1 MNFAPYLTYSG
12 MGFSQLKNQ
21 PLAALAPADYERM
34 FDSKED
40 WETLQQQMDSYFNSK
55 IDMFEYRLGDKTAPK
70 RTTFHDTVDRLF
82 FRVEHPSRY
91 FELEDDLIRRRFPG
105 GMGTTPGE
113 EDLRTLVSAL
123 RHLFAHN
130 LARFIVYK
138 RFSAIAFS
146 LMAIGLFAG
155 VAMAKPPVYVFPAAN
170 AALVLFFFIVNDWI
184 ILKYYRSALNESC
197 LFVNNEASRRTKNLS
212 NLFDALWPKIDVER
226 EKLQFERRLHDWPER
241 AARWMTLIYW
251 VAKRLEYIERH
262 VHIEIWRMRR
272 IHYWLNRAAF
282 AVAILALIIPIAV
295 LWIVWLLLPDRALP
309 MTIVDLVVTHVLI
322 VGYALASYL
331 FWNTPIDLLEQTL
344 QTGNWNR
351 YRNIRVH
358 TKIAEQIFRDK
369 QKIIDLDWTAANAP
383 GRNGPNNPA
392 MRRAS

>member
-40 WETLQQQMDSYFNSK
+40 WDALQRQMDSYFDSK
-55 IDMFEYRLGDKTAPK
+55 IDMFEYRLVEKAAPA
-70 RTTFHDTVDRLF
+70 RLTLRGVLNRLF

-91 FELEDDLIRRRFPG
+91 FELEDNLIGRRFPG

-113 EDLRTLVSAL
+113 EDLRSLVSAL

-138 RFSAIAFS
+138 RASAIAFS
-146 LMAIGLFAG
+146 LMAIGVLAG
-155 VAMAKPPVYVFPAAN
+155 VAIAGLPLYVFPAAN
-170 AALVLFFFIVNDWI
+170 AALLLIFFVVNDWI
-184 ILKYYRSALNESC
+184 ILKYYLSALNESC

-262 VHIEIWRMRR
+262 VHVEIWRMRR
-272 IHYWLNRAAF
+272 IHYWLNRASLI
-282 AVAILALIIPIAV
+282 VAIVALFVPLAV
-295 LWIVWLLLPDRALP
+295 LWSVWLLLPDRAQP
-309 MTIVDLVVTHVLI
+309 MMVLGLVLTHALI
-322 VGYALASYL
+322 LTYALSSYL

-344 QTGNWNR
+344 QTDNWNR
-351 YRNIRVH
+351 YRSIRVH
-358 TKIAEQIFRDK
+358 TKISEQIFRDK

-392 MRRAS
+392 TRLR